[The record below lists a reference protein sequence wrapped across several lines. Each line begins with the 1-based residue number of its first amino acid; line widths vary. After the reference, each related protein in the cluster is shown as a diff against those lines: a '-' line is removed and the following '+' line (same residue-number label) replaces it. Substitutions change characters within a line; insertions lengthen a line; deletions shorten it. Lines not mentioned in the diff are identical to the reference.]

1 MRPIRK
7 FRQRVIGYYA
17 KHPRIDV
24 VNRRMVDTWVYIG
37 ASKNMKSNFRIAYNV
52 AVDGEWFLLINRE
65 TREYKKFKT
74 LEALHTAVEFGAI
87 G

>member
-17 KHPRIDV
+17 KHPRIDL
-24 VNRRMVDTWVYIG
+24 VNRRIVNIWFYID
-37 ASKNMKSNFRIAYNV
+37 AFKTTKINPQIAYNV

>member
-7 FRQRVIGYYA
+7 FRQRVIGYYSR
-17 KHPRIDV
+17 HPRIDL
-24 VNRRMVDTWVYIG
+24 VNRRIVNTWVYID
-37 ASKNMKSNFRIAYNV
+37 ASKNVKSSSQIAYNV